1 MAAFTQTHVT
11 DMVAAAA
18 LLSPI
23 TYLDHITSPFF
34 SKAAR
39 HYLDWMVKTMGVR
52 EFNLRNDIGVELV
65 DWVCQRDDVDC
76 GDFLTALTGA
86 NCCFNTTRIPY
97 YLEFEPQSTS
107 LKNLGHLA
115 QMIRRGTF
123 SMYDYGYFGNLQHY
137 LKLQPP
143 EYNLSA
149 IPETLPLWM
158 ASGGEDALADPV
170 DVLHMLEKL
179 RIKPDMIY
187 LADYGHIDFIL
198 SIRAKADVYDSMI
211 DFFKSH
217 AEL

>member
-1 MAAFTQTHVT
+1 
-11 DMVAAAA
+11 
-18 LLSPI
+18 
-23 TYLDHITSPFF
+23 
-34 SKAAR
+34 
-39 HYLDWMVKTMGVR
+39 
-52 EFNLRNDIGVELV
+52 
-65 DWVCQRDDVDC
+65 
-76 GDFLTALTGA
+76 
-86 NCCFNTTRIPY
+86 
-97 YLEFEPQSTS
+97 
-107 LKNLGHLA
+107 
-115 QMIRRGTF
+115 
-123 SMYDYGYFGNLQHY
+123 MYDYGYFGNLQHY